1 MCYNNTHNT
10 EVEIVNMI
18 EDYAKETIDWSFFF
32 MDIGFNKDNA
42 PQDICE
48 DIDFLINRFNF
59 EYSDNLY
66 QKNPFVPMAYFKN
79 IGRSVDV
86 SDLTADD
93 IARLKTVL
101 TKTENPILQGKIYDV
116 LGIVENTKANSIK
129 AADIY
134 VEYAINKL
142 HIEENYKVTKPLCRA
157 LYIYSFTKQK
167 KVMSDVL
174 DEFILNTD
182 YGNDDK
188 ELVVK
193 YYLVEFCTKNNI
205 KLKNEYIESLELT
218 VSKSD
223 KPDQP
228 RLELI
233 ETIIKFYKACQNT
246 KKVKKW
252 KKKYTY
258 ICELANTN
266 YPRDGYRFLQKA
278 LDILDFDEDSEEYNR
293 ISFLRD
299 EAQQKMYDSF
309 ERVNV
314 PFSQENILYKHYKE
328 MESLFKQRLNGT
340 QQFMLF
346 LECFRPI
353 TKKELKKALNYK
365 DSMLG
370 ARLFNNIF
378 FDKNKRIVYEST
390 KADAVE
396 KEEYEIADSIRLH
409 NSVIC
414 SLFIGAWN
422 SCKIIDDDLKLLIQD
437 IVWHNYLIPKPRCRE
452 VYNSL
457 IDGLQNNYIRK
468 AVYELISQFEE
479 GCRQFLYQYRKIYP
493 RVKVGKKTDTYS
505 ANLNN
510 FLVEKGNKHNR
521 FRKEIA
527 ELIGEDLTLTIE
539 YLACRKLSGN
549 LRNEYYHHGHG
560 DTNKFSLDE
569 ASLFYFLIKAYCMG
583 YDETIN
589 ANI

>member
-1 MCYNNTHNT
+1 
-10 EVEIVNMI
+10 MI

-223 KPDQP
+223 K
-228 RLELI
+228 
-233 ETIIKFYKACQNT
+233 
-246 KKVKKW
+246 
-252 KKKYTY
+252 
-258 ICELANTN
+258 
-266 YPRDGYRFLQKA
+266 
-278 LDILDFDEDSEEYNR
+278 
-293 ISFLRD
+293 
-299 EAQQKMYDSF
+299 
-309 ERVNV
+309 
-314 PFSQENILYKHYKE
+314 
-328 MESLFKQRLNGT
+328 ES
-340 QQFMLF
+340 
-346 LECFRPI
+346 
-353 TKKELKKALNYK
+353 
-365 DSMLG
+365 
-370 ARLFNNIF
+370 
-378 FDKNKRIVYEST
+378 
-390 KADAVE
+390 
-396 KEEYEIADSIRLH
+396 
-409 NSVIC
+409 
-414 SLFIGAWN
+414 
-422 SCKIIDDDLKLLIQD
+422 
-437 IVWHNYLIPKPRCRE
+437 
-452 VYNSL
+452 
-457 IDGLQNNYIRK
+457 
-468 AVYELISQFEE
+468 
-479 GCRQFLYQYRKIYP
+479 
-493 RVKVGKKTDTYS
+493 
-505 ANLNN
+505 
-510 FLVEKGNKHNR
+510 
-521 FRKEIA
+521 
-527 ELIGEDLTLTIE
+527 
-539 YLACRKLSGN
+539 
-549 LRNEYYHHGHG
+549 
-560 DTNKFSLDE
+560 
-569 ASLFYFLIKAYCMG
+569 
-583 YDETIN
+583 
-589 ANI
+589 

>member
-1 MCYNNTHNT
+1 M
-10 EVEIVNMI
+10 NMI

-134 VEYAINKL
+134 VEYARNNL
-142 HIEENYKVTKPLCRA
+142 HIKENYKFTKPLCRA

-218 VSKSD
+218 VATSD
-223 KPDQP
+223 KPDDP
-228 RLELI
+228 RFDLI
-233 ETIIKFYKACQNT
+233 ETIINFYKEHQNIE
-246 KKVKKW
+246 KIKEW
-252 KKKYTY
+252 KKTYTS

-266 YPRDGYRFLQKA
+266 FPRDGYRFLQKA
-278 LDILDFDEDSEEYNR
+278 LKILDYDEDSEEYNR
-293 ISFLRD
+293 ISFLLD
-299 EAQQKMYDSF
+299 EAQQKMYDGF
-309 ERVNV
+309 ERVSV
-314 PFSQENILYKHYKE
+314 PFSQEDMLKKHCIE
-328 MESLFKQRLNGT
+328 MERLFKQCENGT

-346 LECFRPI
+346 LKYFQPI
-353 TKKELKKALNYK
+353 TKKELKKTLKYK
-365 DSMLG
+365 ESMLG

-390 KADAVE
+390 KADPAT
-396 KEEYEIADSIRLH
+396 KEEFEIADTIRLH

-414 SLFIGAWN
+414 GLYIGTWS
-422 SCKIIDDDLKLLIQD
+422 SCKIVDKDLRLLIQD
-437 IVWHNYLIPKPRCRE
+437 IVYHNYLIPSSRCGV
-452 VYNSL
+452 VYNA
-457 IDGLQNNYIRK
+457 IMDGLEKDQLRI
-468 AVYELISQFEE
+468 ATYELISQFEE
-479 GCRQFLYQYRKIYP
+479 GCRQFLYQYKKLYP
-493 RVKVGKKTDTYS
+493 QVKKGQKRFPAD
-505 ANLNN
+505 LNN
-510 FLVEKGNKHNR
+510 LLVKKGNKQNR

-527 ELIGEDLTLTIE
+527 ELIGEDLTLMIE
-539 YLACRKLSGN
+539 YLSCRQLSGN

-583 YDETIN
+583 YDESIGN
-589 ANI
+589 